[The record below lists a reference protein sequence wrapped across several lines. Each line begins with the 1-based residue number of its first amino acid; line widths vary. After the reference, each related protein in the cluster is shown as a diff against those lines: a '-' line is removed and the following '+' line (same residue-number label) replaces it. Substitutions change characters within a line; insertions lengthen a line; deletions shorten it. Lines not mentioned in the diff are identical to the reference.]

1 MPAAEERS
9 RADEPRGDGRNEPTR
24 VLIVEDH
31 RVVAEGLA
39 ALINDE
45 SDMQVVG
52 NVGSVAETAQAASD
66 LNPDVVLLDF
76 RLPDGTGPDAAAAI
90 RAVQPAA
97 KMIFLTREDT
107 DAARFAAVQ
116 SGASAFLHKS
126 RAAAEVVAAIRDVAR
141 GRMLITPRTIATL
154 LAKRRA
160 IEAQLERL
168 TPREKEALRLMAE
181 GLSSRSIAAELGISY
196 TTVRTHIRGLG
207 SKLAVHSKLEAIVKA
222 GSDSPAGL
230 PDLLGNLGKR
240 IVFQAASIA
249 SALGLE
255 AQSQPANDAWA
266 QVDRELTDAAPLVPL
281 FVDGNAA
288 LLSPRVRHYEVSIPS
303 GPMFAEAWL
312 H

>member
-1 MPAAEERS
+1 MPGAEEPLES
-9 RADEPRGDGRNEPTR
+9 ADARDRGDDEATR

-39 ALINDE
+39 ALINDQ
-45 SDMQVVG
+45 SDMKVVG
-52 NVGSVAETAQAASD
+52 NVGSVAESAGAAAE

-90 RAVQPAA
+90 RAIRPAA

-141 GRMLITPRTIATL
+141 GKMLITPRTIATL
-154 LAKRRA
+154 LAKRRG

-168 TPREKEALRLMAE
+168 TPREKEVLRLMAE
-181 GLSSRSIAAELGISY
+181 GFPSRAIAAQMGISY
-196 TTVRTHIRGLG
+196 TTVRTHIRSLG

-222 GSDSPAGL
+222 
-230 PDLLGNLGKR
+230 R
-240 IVFQAASIA
+240 E
-249 SALGLE
+249 LGLI
-255 AQSQPANDAWA
+255 S
-266 QVDRELTDAAPLVPL
+266 
-281 FVDGNAA
+281 
-288 LLSPRVRHYEVSIPS
+288 
-303 GPMFAEAWL
+303 
-312 H
+312 